1 MAKKR
6 IGVFVCHCGMNI
18 AGIVDVERVAK
29 AAMNH
34 SNVVFAQNYIY
45 MCSEPG
51 QALVVQKI
59 KEHNLDGLVM
69 ANCSP
74 TLHEKTFRRLAERAG
89 MNPYMVEI
97 ANIREAVSWCNQKD
111 KEIATRKA
119 IMIVLATV
127 EKVLNNI
134 RLTPIEVPVTKK
146 ALVIGGGVAGIQA
159 ALDIADS
166 GYYVYL
172 VEQSGSI
179 GGKMVQ
185 LSETF
190 PTLDC
195 PQCILTPK
203 MTDVSQHPNITLF
216 AYSEVESVD
225 GYVGNFTVKVKHK
238 ATYVNWNVCNGCGMC
253 IQKCP
258 AKVPDEFT
266 RGLATRKAIFIPF
279 PQAVPNTPRIDPD
292 ACFYFKKGICRV
304 CEKVCELNAIDFEQ
318 EESFEEIEVGAI
330 VVATGF
336 ELYDVKKIP
345 EYGGGELPDVVD
357 GLQFEQL
364 LAPAGPTNGVPRRPS
379 DGEVPKRVVFI
390 QCVRS
395 RDPEHGMAYCSRFC
409 CMYTGKQAMLYKH
422 AVPDGEAYV
431 FYIDIRSN
439 GKGYEEFIE
448 RAKDEDGVVY
458 IRGKVARVVPA
469 SDGKR
474 LEVWGADTLSGRE
487 LKIDADMVV
496 LATAAVP
503 SEKAIELAAK
513 LHLQMDEYG
522 WLKEAHL
529 KLRPQE
535 TVTAGMF
542 IAGAAQFPKDITD
555 TVAQASAAASKV
567 AELFSHDVITR
578 EPIIASVD
586 EEICSGCGYCEENCA
601 YDAIKLHPKK
611 KIAQVNEALC
621 TGCGACT
628 VACPSGAVQL
638 KNFIRHQILDMVDTL
653 SDEY

>member
-18 AGIVDVERVAK
+18 AGVVDVKRVVEAVLS
-29 AAMNH
+29 H
-34 SNVVFAQNYIY
+34 PNVVFAQDYIY

-74 TLHEKTFRRLAERAG
+74 TLHEKTFRRLAQRAG
-89 MNPYMVEI
+89 MNPYMVEV
-97 ANIREAVSWCNQKD
+97 ANIREMVSWCNQED
-111 KEIATRKA
+111 KEVATRKA
-119 IMIVLATV
+119 IRIVLTTV
-127 EKVLNNI
+127 EKVLNNVSLI
-134 RLTPIEVPVTKK
+134 PIEVPVTKR

-166 GYYVYL
+166 GYHVYL

-203 MTDVSQHPNITLF
+203 MTDVAQHPNITLF

-225 GYVGNFTVKVKHK
+225 GYVGNFTVRIRHK
-238 ATYVNWNVCNGCGMC
+238 ATYVDWDICNGCGLC

-266 RGLATRKAIFIPF
+266 RGLSTRKAVFIPF

-292 ACFYFKKGICRV
+292 TCLYFKKGICRV

-318 EESFEEIEVGAI
+318 KDSFEEIEVGAI

-336 ELYDVKKIP
+336 ELYDIKKIP

-364 LAPAGPTNGVPRRPS
+364 LAPAGPTNGVPRRVS
-379 DGEVPKRVVFI
+379 DGKIPKRVVFI

-409 CMYTGKQAMLYKH
+409 CMYTAKQAMLYKQ

-448 RAKDEDGVVY
+448 RAKDEGGVVY
-458 IRGKVARVVPA
+458 IRGKVARVVPTP
-469 SDGKR
+469 DGKR

-487 LKIDADMVV
+487 VKIDADMVV
-496 LATAAVP
+496 LATAAIP
-503 SEKAIELAAK
+503 HEKGIDVATK

-529 KLRPQE
+529 KLRPEE

-542 IAGAAQFPKDITD
+542 IAGTAQFPKDITD

-567 AELFSHDVITR
+567 IELFSHDVITP

-586 EEICSGCGYCEENCA
+586 EEVCSGCGYCEENCA
-601 YDAIKLHPKK
+601 YDAIKLHPRRKV
-611 KIAQVNEALC
+611 AYVNEALC

-628 VACPSGAVQL
+628 IACPSGAVQL
-638 KNFIRHQILDMVDTL
+638 RNFFRHQILDMVDTI
-653 SDEY
+653 SKEY